1 MSGRCSLFR
10 LISKSKGDTIY
21 DFLNNTPPIDEY
33 SDYVYYDNKKL
44 DWQIGSTDIIIGFN
58 NDKIGQGLN
67 NVSIGALS
75 GNQYQL
81 ENAIAIGRFSGQ
93 YTQGTGAISIGLN
106 SGRTEQSENA
116 IAIGQNAG
124 ANKQSENAIAIG
136 QNAGANKQSENAIA
150 IGENAGEINQP
161 TNAIAIGLNSGQ
173 IGQHPYTVS
182 IGENTGLTGQN
193 PYTISIGS
201 GGASTQITQS
211 ILLNA
216 TTDNINTSTQGFF
229 INPIRGP
236 VSGSSVLSYDPTTK
250 EITFTGS
257 SKRYKHDIIDLTQ
270 DTENVYKLRPREFK
284 YTQTN
289 EKDIGLIAEEAND
302 CDPLFAYKDKNGI
315 PEGIQWNVIHT
326 YLIAE
331 MKKLK
336 MRRDNL
342 RKELDNLYKK

>member
-10 LISKSKGDTIY
+10 LVSNSRGDSIY
-21 DFLNNTPPIDEY
+21 DFLNNIPPIDEY
-33 SDYVYYDNKKL
+33 SDYVYYDNKSL
-44 DWQIGSTDIIIGFN
+44 DWEIGSNNIIIGFN
-58 NDKIGQGLN
+58 NGQIHQGLN
-67 NVSIGALS
+67 AVSIGMLS
-75 GNQYQL
+75 GNQYQSTD
-81 ENAIAIGRFSGQ
+81 AIAIGHFTGQ
-93 YTQGTGAISIGLN
+93 YFQGTGAISIGLN
-106 SGRTEQSENA
+106 TGHTNQSISAIAIGELAGANKQSANAIAIGKNAGAINQPIDA

-124 ANKQSENAIAIG
+124 A
-136 QNAGANKQSENAIA
+136 
-150 IGENAGEINQP
+150 INQP
-161 TNAIAIGLNSGQ
+161 THAIAIGLNSGQ
-173 IGQHPYTVS
+173 IGQKPYTVS
-182 IGENTGLTGQN
+182 IGENTGLTGQS

-201 GGASTQITQS
+201 GGANTQITQS

-216 TTDNINTSTQGFF
+216 TTDNINPAAQGCF

-236 VSGSSVLSYDPTTK
+236 VAGAGVLSYNSSTK

-257 SKRYKHDIIDLTQ
+257 SKRYKHDILDLTEH
-270 DTENVYKLRPREFK
+270 TENIYKLQPREFK

-289 EKDIGLIAEEAND
+289 ETDIGLIAEEANE
-302 CDPLFAYKDKNGI
+302 CDPLFAYKDKDGI
-315 PEGIQWNVIHT
+315 PEGIQWNVINT